1 MGRDPTIAA
10 PRGISGPFVPLIA
23 AQAAHSVEEYLGKLY
38 EVFPPARFVSG
49 LVSSDLRR
57 GFVIANGVLIA
68 LGLLCF
74 LGPVRGSWRPARAI
88 AWAWVGLE
96 ILNGTGHLGWSLL
109 EGRYT
114 PGLATAPL
122 LVLLALHLARRL
134 VVTAGPTSSRGN
146 R

>member
-10 PRGISGPFVPLIA
+10 AREISGPFLALIA

-49 LVSSDLRR
+49 LVSGDLRR

-88 AWAWVGLE
+88 AWAWAGLE
-96 ILNGTGHLGWSLL
+96 TLNGIGHLGWSLS

-114 PGLATAPL
+114 PGLATAPFL
-122 LVLLALHLARRL
+122 LLLALHLARQL
-134 VVTAGPTSSRGN
+134 VATGGPASSRGH